1 MKLSR
6 NTLAELIKI
15 ITGDTKMSPYRSG
28 PMLVRLFNEFGS
40 NDFYEQG
47 FPSRWKYT
55 EERLLPLNGTASLRT
70 LLNAIFDAREWIGR
84 DLKPEV
90 AAEHLNKF
98 LKFDGY
104 ELVRDGEHFKVR
116 ETGAVA
122 VQFDTPFPESQEV
135 NHVFIEEQVRK
146 CDKKIDEGDFGGAIT
161 NARSLVEA
169 VLIEIEKQ
177 LSPSPPQYDGD
188 LIKLNK
194 RVQTLL
200 NLDPARK
207 DISDSLRQVLSGL
220 SSIVNGLASMRN
232 KMSDAHA
239 SSYKVSKHHAKLAV
253 NSAKTFADFIFDT
266 HSYQKGTGKLATAG
280 PATRRPR

>member
-1 MKLSR
+1 MKIAR
-6 NTLAELIKI
+6 NTLAELVKI
-15 ITGDTKMSPYRSG
+15 VTGDTKMSPYRSG
-28 PMLVRLFNEFGS
+28 PMLVRLFNEYGA

-55 EERLLPLNGTASLRT
+55 EEKLLPLNETSSLRK
-70 LLNAIFDAREWIGR
+70 LINQIFDAREWIGK
-84 DLKPEV
+84 DLNAEV
-90 AAEHLNKF
+90 AAAHLNKF

-104 ELVRDGEHFKVR
+104 ELVRDGDHFKVR
-116 ETGAVA
+116 ETGGVV

-177 LSPSPPQYDGD
+177 LSPAPLQYDGD

-207 DISDSLRQVLSGL
+207 DISDMLRQVLSGL
-220 SSIVNGLASMRN
+220 TSVVNGLASMRN

-239 SSYKVSKHHAKLAV
+239 AGYKASKHHAKLAV
-253 NSAKTFADFIFDT
+253 NSAKTFADFIFDSHT
-266 HSYQKGTGKLATAG
+266 YQKGAGKLK
-280 PATRRPR
+280 

>member
-1 MKLSR
+1 MKIAR
-6 NTLAELIKI
+6 NTLAELVKI
-15 ITGDTKMSPYRSG
+15 VTGDTKMSPYRSG
-28 PMLVRLFNEFGS
+28 PILVRLFNEYGA

-55 EERLLPLNGTASLRT
+55 EEKLLPLNETSSLRK
-70 LLNAIFDAREWIGR
+70 LINQIFDAREWIGK
-84 DLKPEV
+84 DLNSEV
-90 AAEHLNKF
+90 AAAHLNKF

-104 ELVRDGEHFKVR
+104 ELVRDGDHFKVR
-116 ETGAVA
+116 ETGGVV
-122 VQFDTPFPESQEV
+122 VQFDSPFPESQEV

-169 VLIEIEKQ
+169 VLLEIEKQ
-177 LSPSPPQYDGD
+177 LSPTQPQYDGD

-207 DISDSLRQVLSGL
+207 DISDMLRQVLSGL
-220 SSIVNGLASMRN
+220 TSVVNGLAAMRN

-239 SSYKVSKHHAKLAV
+239 AGYKASKHHAKLAV

-266 HSYQKGTGKLATAG
+266 YSYQKGAGKLK
-280 PATRRPR
+280 

>member
-1 MKLSR
+1 MKIAR
-6 NTLAELIKI
+6 NTLSELVKI
-15 ITGDTKMSPYRSG
+15 VTGDTKMSPYRSG

-55 EERLLPLNGTASLRT
+55 EEKLLPLNETSSLRK
-70 LLNAIFDAREWIGR
+70 LINNIFDAREWIGK
-84 DLKPEV
+84 DLNPEV
-90 AAEHLNKF
+90 AAAHLNKF

-169 VLIEIEKQ
+169 VLMEIEKQ
-177 LSPSPPQYDGD
+177 LSPAPPQYDGD

-207 DISDSLRQVLSGL
+207 DISDMLRQVLSGL
-220 SSIVNGLASMRN
+220 TSVVNGLAGMRN

-239 SSYKVSKHHAKLAV
+239 SSYKASKHHAKLAV
-253 NSAKTFADFIFDT
+253 NSAKTFADFVFDSYT
-266 HSYQKGTGKLATAG
+266 YQKGAGKLK
-280 PATRRPR
+280 

>member
-1 MKLSR
+1 MKIAR
-6 NTLAELIKI
+6 NTLAELVKI
-15 ITGDTKMSPYRSG
+15 VTGDTKMSPYRSG
-28 PMLVRLFNEFGS
+28 PVLVRLFNEYGA

-55 EERLLPLNGTASLRT
+55 EEKLLPLNETASLRK
-70 LLNAIFDAREWIGR
+70 LINQIFDAREWIGK
-84 DLKPEV
+84 DLNPEV
-90 AAEHLNKF
+90 AATHLNKF

-104 ELVRDGEHFKVR
+104 ELVRDGDHFKVR
-116 ETGAVA
+116 ETGGVV

-169 VLIEIEKQ
+169 VLLEIENE
-177 LSPSPPQYDGD
+177 LSPTPTQYDGD

-207 DISDSLRQVLSGL
+207 DISDMLRQVLSGL
-220 SSIVNGLASMRN
+220 TSVVNGLASMRN

-239 SSYKVSKHHAKLAV
+239 AGYKASKHHAKLAV

-266 HSYQKGTGKLATAG
+266 YSYQTVTGKLK
-280 PATRRPR
+280 

>member
-1 MKLSR
+1 MKIAR
-6 NTLAELIKI
+6 NTLAELVKI
-15 ITGDTKMSPYRSG
+15 VTGDTKMSPYRSG
-28 PMLVRLFNEFGS
+28 PMLVRLFNEYGA

-55 EERLLPLNGTASLRT
+55 EEKLLPLNETSALRK
-70 LLNAIFDAREWIGR
+70 LINQIFDAREWIGK
-84 DLKPEV
+84 DFNPEV
-90 AAEHLNKF
+90 AAAHLNKF

-104 ELVRDGEHFKVR
+104 EIVRDGEHFKVR

-169 VLIEIEKQ
+169 VLMEIEKQ
-177 LSPSPPQYDGD
+177 LSPAPPQYDGD

-207 DISDSLRQVLSGL
+207 DISEMLRQVLSGL
-220 SSIVNGLASMRN
+220 TSVVNGLAGMRN

-239 SSYKVSKHHAKLAV
+239 SSYKASKHHAKLAV
-253 NSAKTFADFIFDT
+253 NSAKTFADFIFDSHT
-266 HSYQKGTGKLATAG
+266 YQNKSGKLK
-280 PATRRPR
+280 

>member
-1 MKLSR
+1 MKIAR
-6 NTLAELIKI
+6 NTLAELVKI
-15 ITGDTKMSPYRSG
+15 VTGDTNMSPYRSG

-40 NDFYEQG
+40 NDFYEAG
-47 FPSRWKYT
+47 FPSRWKYA
-55 EERLLPLNGTASLRT
+55 EERLLPLNGKPALRQII
-70 LLNAIFDAREWIGR
+70 NVVFDAREWIGK

-90 AAEHLNKF
+90 AAAHLNKF

-104 ELVRDGEHFKVR
+104 ELVRDGDHFKVR

-169 VLIEIEKQ
+169 VLLEIEKQ
-177 LSPSPPQYDGD
+177 LSPTPPQYDGD

-207 DISDSLRQVLSGL
+207 DISEMLRQVLSGL
-220 SSIVNGLASMRN
+220 TSVVNGLASMRN

-239 SSYKVSKHHAKLAV
+239 SSYQASKHHAKLAV
-253 NSAKTFADFIFDT
+253 NSAKTFADFVFD
-266 HSYQKGTGKLATAG
+266 SYSNQKGAAKLK
-280 PATRRPR
+280 

>member
-1 MKLSR
+1 MKIAR
-6 NTLAELIKI
+6 NTLAELVKI
-15 ITGDTKMSPYRSG
+15 VTGDTKMSPYRSG
-28 PMLVRLFNEFGS
+28 PMLVRLFNEYGA
-40 NDFYEQG
+40 NDFYEPG

-55 EERLLPLNGTASLRT
+55 EEKLLPLNESSSLRN
-70 LLNAIFDAREWIGR
+70 LINQIFDAREWIGR
-84 DLKPEV
+84 DLDSAV

-104 ELVRDGEHFKVR
+104 ELVRDGDHFKVR

-122 VQFDTPFPESQEV
+122 VQFDTPFPKSQEV

-169 VLIEIEKQ
+169 VLQEIEKQ
-177 LSPSPPQYDGD
+177 LSPAPQQYDGD

-194 RVQTLL
+194 RVQMLL
-200 NLDPARK
+200 NLDAARK
-207 DISDSLRQVLSGL
+207 DINDALRQVLSGL
-220 SSIVNGLASMRN
+220 TSMVNGLATMRN

-239 SSYKVSKHHAKLAV
+239 SNYKASKHHAKLAV
-253 NSAKTFADFIFDT
+253 NSAKTFADFVFDSY
-266 HSYQKGTGKLATAG
+266 SYQKTAG
-280 PATRRPR
+280 KIK

>member
-1 MKLSR
+1 MKISE
-6 NTLAELIKI
+6 NTLAELGKI
-15 ITGDTKMSPYRSG
+15 VTGDTKMSPYRSG
-28 PMLVRLFNEFGS
+28 PMLVRLFNQFGA
-40 NDFYEQG
+40 NDVYAKTGG
-47 FPSRWKYT
+47 FPSRWVYA
-55 EERLLPLNGTASLRT
+55 EDQLRLINGKPALRN
-70 LLNAIFDAREWIGR
+70 LINAIFDAREWIGK
-84 DLKPEV
+84 DFKPEA
-90 AAEHLNKF
+90 AAEHINKY

-104 ELVRDGEHFKVR
+104 ELVRDSEHFKVR

-122 VQFDTPFPESQEV
+122 VQFDTPFPDSREV

-146 CDKKIDEGDFGGAIT
+146 CDRKIDESDFGGAIT

-177 LSPSPPQYDGD
+177 LSPNPPQYDGD

-207 DISDSLRQVLSGL
+207 DISEMLRQVLSGL
-220 SSIVNGLASMRN
+220 TSVVNGLAGMRN

-239 SSYKVSKHHAKLAV
+239 SSYKASKHHAKLAV
-253 NSAKTFADFIFDT
+253 NSAKTFADFVFDSY
-266 HSYQKGTGKLATAG
+266 SYQKSAGKLK
-280 PATRRPR
+280 

>member
-1 MKLSR
+1 M
-6 NTLAELIKI
+6 
-15 ITGDTKMSPYRSG
+15 
-28 PMLVRLFNEFGS
+28 
-40 NDFYEQG
+40 
-47 FPSRWKYT
+47 
-55 EERLLPLNGTASLRT
+55 PLNGTSSLRKLINT
-70 LLNAIFDAREWIGR
+70 IFDAREWIDK

-90 AAEHLNKF
+90 AAEQLNKF
-98 LKFDGY
+98 LKFDGF

-122 VQFDTPFPESQEV
+122 VQFDSPFPESQEV

-169 VLIEIEKQ
+169 VLLEIEKQ
-177 LSPSPPQYDGD
+177 LSPAQPQYDGD

-194 RVQTLL
+194 RVQSLL

-207 DISDSLRQVLSGL
+207 DISDMLRQVLSGL
-220 SSIVNGLASMRN
+220 ISVVNGLAGMRN

-239 SSYKVSKHHAKLAV
+239 AGYKASKHHAKLAA

-266 HSYQKGTGKLATAG
+266 HSYQKGAGKLK
-280 PATRRPR
+280 

>member
-1 MKLSR
+1 MKIAR
-6 NTLAELIKI
+6 NTLAELVKI
-15 ITGDTKMSPYRSG
+15 VTGDTKMSPYRSG
-28 PMLVRLFNEFGS
+28 PMLVRLFNEHGA

-55 EERLLPLNGTASLRT
+55 EEKLLPLNETSSLRK
-70 LLNAIFDAREWIGR
+70 LINQIFDAREWIGK
-84 DLKPEV
+84 DLNPEI
-90 AAEHLNKF
+90 AAAHLNKF
-98 LKFDGY
+98 LKYDGY
-104 ELVRDGEHFKVR
+104 ELVRDGDHFKVQ

-122 VQFDTPFPESQEV
+122 VQFDTPFPQSQEV

-169 VLIEIEKQ
+169 VLLEIEKR
-177 LSPSPPQYDGD
+177 LSLASPQYDGD

-207 DISDSLRQVLSGL
+207 DISDMLRQVLSGL
-220 SSIVNGLASMRN
+220 TSVVNGLASMRN

-239 SSYKVSKHHAKLAV
+239 AGYQASRHHAKLAV

-266 HSYQKGTGKLATAG
+266 YSYQKGTGKLK
-280 PATRRPR
+280 

>member
-1 MKLSR
+1 MKIAR
-6 NTLAELIKI
+6 NTLAELVKI
-15 ITGDTKMSPYRSG
+15 VTGDTKMSPYRSG
-28 PMLVRLFNEFGS
+28 PMLVRLFNEYGA
-40 NDFYEQG
+40 NDFYEAG

-55 EERLLPLNGTASLRT
+55 EEKLLPLNETSSLRK
-70 LLNAIFDAREWIGR
+70 LINQIFDAREWIGK
-84 DLKPEV
+84 DLNPEI
-90 AAEHLNKF
+90 AAAYLNKF

-104 ELVRDGEHFKVR
+104 ELVRDGDHFKVR
-116 ETGAVA
+116 ATGAVA
-122 VQFDTPFPESQEV
+122 VQFDTPFPESREI
-135 NHVFIEEQVRK
+135 NHIFIEEQVRK

-177 LSPSPPQYDGD
+177 LSPPPPQYDGD

-194 RVQTLL
+194 RVQSLL

-207 DISDSLRQVLSGL
+207 EISDMLRQVLSGL
-220 SSIVNGLASMRN
+220 TSVVNGLAAMRN

-239 SSYKVSKHHAKLAV
+239 AGYKASKHHAKLAV

-266 HSYQKGTGKLATAG
+266 YSYQKGAGKLK
-280 PATRRPR
+280 

>member
-1 MKLSR
+1 MKIAR
-6 NTLAELIKI
+6 NTLAELVKI
-15 ITGDTKMSPYRSG
+15 VTGDTKISPYRSG
-28 PMLVRLFNEFGS
+28 PILVHLFNEYGA
-40 NDFYEQG
+40 NDFYGQG

-55 EERLLPLNGTASLRT
+55 EEKLLPLNETSSLRK
-70 LLNAIFDAREWIGR
+70 LINQIFDAREWIGK
-84 DLKPEV
+84 DLNPEV
-90 AAEHLNKF
+90 AATHLNKF

-104 ELVRDGEHFKVR
+104 ELVSDGDHFKVR

-122 VQFDTPFPESQEV
+122 VQFDTPFPKSQEV

-169 VLIEIEKQ
+169 VLLEIEKQ
-177 LSPSPPQYDGD
+177 LSPAPPQYDGD

-207 DISDSLRQVLSGL
+207 DISDMLRQVLSGL
-220 SSIVNGLASMRN
+220 TSVVNGLAGMRN

-239 SSYKVSKHHAKLAV
+239 ASYKASKHHAKLAV
-253 NSAKTFADFIFDT
+253 NSAKTFADFIFDSHT
-266 HSYQKGTGKLATAG
+266 YQKGAGKLK
-280 PATRRPR
+280 

>member
-1 MKLSR
+1 MNISR
-6 NTLAELIKI
+6 NTLAEVVKI
-15 ITGDTKMSPYRSG
+15 VTGDTNMSPYRSG

-40 NDFYEQG
+40 NDFYAPG
-47 FPSRWKYT
+47 FPSRWKYA
-55 EERLLPLNGTASLRT
+55 EEKLLPLNGTPTLRRLVNT
-70 LLNAIFDAREWIGR
+70 IFDATEWIGK
-84 DLKPEV
+84 DVKPEV
-90 AAEHLNKF
+90 AAEHLNKY
-98 LKFDGY
+98 LKFDGFA
-104 ELVRDGEHFKVR
+104 LTRDGEHFKVH

-122 VQFDTPFPESQEV
+122 VQFDTPFPQSQEV

-146 CDKKIDEGDFGGAIT
+146 CDKKIDDGDFGGAIT
-161 NARSLVEA
+161 NARSLIEA

-207 DISDSLRQVLSGL
+207 DISDMLRQVLSGL
-220 SSIVNGLASMRN
+220 TSVVTGLAGMRN

-239 SSYKVSKHHAKLAV
+239 SSYKASKHHAKLAV
-253 NSAKTFADFIFDT
+253 NCAKTFADFIFDT
-266 HSYQKGTGKLATAG
+266 YSYQKGTGKLK
-280 PATRRPR
+280 